1 MSVLTAASD
10 VAWTTPRAAGLRA
23 PARTERHARTLVAW
37 PTRRPVWGGHRERAV
52 AEYRALVAAIARFEP
67 VTVIADPAH
76 AADARAACAGLAR
89 VGVLELPIDD
99 SWVRDSGPL
108 YLVDD
113 RGGVAMTQFR
123 FNAWGEKYLPYA
135 DDARLPERLAALAG
149 MRRFQSPLVM
159 EGGGLTVDGE
169 GTLITTESVVL
180 NPNRNPGWTRAD
192 CERALCDATGAEL
205 VIWLEHGLVEDR
217 DTDGHSDN
225 VVQFAGPGRVVVQVA
240 PDRSNPNWD
249 ALRANADRLRST
261 TDAQGRRLD
270 VVEI

>member
-1 MSVLTAASD
+1 MSVLTAARD

-37 PTRRPVWGGHRERAV
+37 PTRRPVWGAHRARAV
-52 AEYRALVAAIARFEP
+52 AEYRVLVAAIARFEP

-76 AADARAACAGLAR
+76 AACAGLAR
-89 VGVLELPIDD
+89 VDLLELPIDD

-135 DDARLPERLAALAG
+135 DDALLPERLAAIAG
-149 MRRFQSPLVM
+149 MRRFESPLVM

-169 GTLITTESVVL
+169 GTLITT
-180 NPNRNPGWTRAD
+180 
-192 CERALCDATGAEL
+192 
-205 VIWLEHGLVEDR
+205 
-217 DTDGHSDN
+217 
-225 VVQFAGPGRVVVQVA
+225 
-240 PDRSNPNWD
+240 
-249 ALRANADRLRST
+249 
-261 TDAQGRRLD
+261 
-270 VVEI
+270 